1 MAYTKDGIMAQIWV
15 AFGQGTGEIRV
26 SQEAC
31 WTLHELYYDHIDDD
45 VLNEWDSAAV
55 QALER
60 IRAIG
65 RLAAAKALLVGATVI
80 SVADVTSSA
89 DTVQQTSGTP
99 MCPPS
104 PI

>member
-1 MAYTKDGIMAQIWV
+1 MAYTKDGVMAQIWV
-15 AFGQGTGEIRV
+15 AFGQGTGAIRV

-31 WTLHELYYDHIDDD
+31 WVLHDLYYDHIDED
-45 VLNEWDSAAV
+45 VLNEWETAAV

-60 IRAIG
+60 VRAIG
-65 RLAAAKALLVGATVI
+65 SLAALLASTIGSTVI
-80 SVADVTSSA
+80 SPTNVTTAAS
-89 DTVQQTSGTP
+89 TVQQTSGTP